1 MEVREAY
8 NRWAEIYDTNENKTR
23 DLEAVA
29 LKTVLSGQEFENVL
43 EMGCGTG
50 KNTGWLVSVAHHV
63 TAVDFSEEMIARAK
77 EKIISEKVIFR
88 QADILQSWNFAD
100 RQYDLVTFSLVLEH
114 VDDLDEIFR
123 KVSQVTKPGGLVY
136 VGELHPFK
144 QYLGTKARFETENGA
159 EILPCFTHHISDF
172 VHAAKSAGFK
182 IYDFSEFFDD
192 DDRNGLPRI
201 LAILFL
207 TVKNNNP

>member
-1 MEVREAY
+1 MKVREAY

-29 LKTVLSGQEFENVL
+29 LKTVLSGHVFENIL

-50 KNTGWLVSVAHHV
+50 KNTGWLVNIARHV

-77 EKIISEKVIFR
+77 IKITSEKVIFR
-88 QADILQSWNFAD
+88 QADLFQPWNFAD

-114 VDDLDEIFR
+114 IENLQPVFQ
-123 KVSQVTKPGGLVY
+123 KVSEVVKPGGLVY

-144 QYLGTKARFETENGA
+144 QYSGTKARFETSNGA
-159 EILPCFTHHISDF
+159 ETLPCFIHHISDF
-172 VHAAKSAGFK
+172 TNAAKGAGFQ
-182 IYDFSEFFDD
+182 ICDFMEFFDD
-192 DDRNGLPRI
+192 DDKKGLPRI
-201 LAILFL
+201 LAMVFR
-207 TVKNNNP
+207 KA